1 MKVRVLSSG
10 TFMVDSWLCCPMIAL
25 GMEYVF
31 CVAHVWLDIR
41 VEKLCNWS
49 VTFQSICSF
58 GTLGVGW
65 ARK

>member
-1 MKVRVLSSG
+1 
-10 TFMVDSWLCCPMIAL
+10 MIAL

-49 VTFQSICSF
+49 VTLSPYVLSER
-58 GTLGVGW
+58 LG
-65 ARK
+65 